1 MSISTV
7 RSEKQLM
14 KYILK
19 DGQKIWKFNIS
30 DTQIEELRK
39 LSYTKGKVK
48 FAEELT
54 ILEDEFLLKKITY
67 KPFVLN
73 YLKLKAKYNHSVPV
87 NTTRSYLNKMQLRRD
102 PVGFSEWMYTEY
114 FKGIPLQRN
123 FKSEEISKVEIP
135 DTNNSGVVIS
145 ETKQQRIATKLQ
157 KDLKQLEIKSFL
169 NV

>member
-1 MSISTV
+1 M
-7 RSEKQLM
+7 
-14 KYILK
+14 
-19 DGQKIWKFNIS
+19 
-30 DTQIEELRK
+30 
-39 LSYTKGKVK
+39 
-48 FAEELT
+48 
-54 ILEDEFLLKKITY
+54 
-67 KPFVLN
+67 
-73 YLKLKAKYNHSVPV
+73 
-87 NTTRSYLNKMQLRRD
+87 
-102 PVGFSEWMYTEY
+102 GFSEWMYTEY